1 MAEAFTGLI
10 HPFAP
15 VWNADSRVL
24 VLGTFP
30 SVQSRANDFYYGH
43 PQNRFWKVL
52 GQVFDQPAPQT
63 VAQKRAFLLANG
75 VALWDVLASCDIIGS
90 ADSAIRN
97 PVANDL
103 SPLLNG
109 ARIHQI
115 WTNGQTAARLYHR
128 YCEALTGK
136 PAIALPSTSPAN
148 AAWSVERLAMA
159 WAALRI

>member
-10 HPFAP
+10 HPFLP

-30 SVQSRANDFYYGH
+30 SVQSRANSFYYGH

-52 GQVFDQPAPQT
+52 GDVFGQPTPQT
-63 VAQKRAFLLANG
+63 VEQKRAFLLANG

-103 SPLLNG
+103 SPLLKE

-115 WTNGQTAARLYHR
+115 FVNGQTAARFYHR
-128 YCEALTGK
+128 YCEPVTGW

-148 AAWSVERLAMA
+148 AAWSVQRLAKEWGM
-159 WAALRI
+159 LRG